1 MKFDLIIDGNY
12 LLYKDT
18 FILYGLK
25 TLHKDL
31 LELLKKDIETI
42 TNLYP
47 FDNCYIVSDSIK
59 NWRRTYYNGYK
70 STRKKDDKI
79 DWDFVH
85 GEFNTFLNDIKEN
98 NKKITHLQIDL
109 AEGDDIIADIVQ
121 KNNTKGISNLILASD
136 SDLHQLLKFNLADNY
151 INMAYNYKF
160 SDDRLYLPQNYQ
172 IFISELSKNF
182 TNTIFDMSDDNEFL
196 EFINIMETKT
206 KIVEVSN
213 EQLLFCKLI
222 SGDNGDAIPSVYQTM
237 TKTGKIRGI
246 GKTGSEKIYKLYKE
260 SFEGEI
266 DFNSDVFVENVID
279 VISYDKKI
287 DANDTEK
294 KNEVK
299 ENIYRN
305 RKLIILDN
313 RYLPDVL
320 LDNLNEKIII

>member
-109 AEGDDIIADIVQ
+109 AEGDDIIDDIVQ

-151 INMAYNYKF
+151 INMA
-160 SDDRLYLPQNYQ
+160 
-172 IFISELSKNF
+172 
-182 TNTIFDMSDDNEFL
+182 
-196 EFINIMETKT
+196 TKT